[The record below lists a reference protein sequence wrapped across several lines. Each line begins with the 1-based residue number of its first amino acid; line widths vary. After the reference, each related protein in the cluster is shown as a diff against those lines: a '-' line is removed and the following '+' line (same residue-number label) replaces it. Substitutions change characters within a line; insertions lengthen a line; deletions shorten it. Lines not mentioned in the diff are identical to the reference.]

1 MWRLTDA
8 EIPNSHVRG
17 AVVSLCG
24 DGGASYLGGRC
35 RCYLL
40 CASLSVCQAMRPMA
54 LPYGLGPTVT
64 VLQPSLGFKLG
75 VGATT

>member
-64 VLQPSLGFKLG
+64 GTAAIPRL
-75 VGATT
+75 